1 MVGYCTVPQCR
12 TYATEPDVSLHT
24 YPRDKR
30 LREAWITKLRTG
42 KQPSATARVCSKHFR
57 EEDFCYG
64 VGAAMFGWKRRW
76 LLRGAIPS
84 RNLPVRPLDRPLR
97 PQRPQNRLQIQDRPL
112 AETFHKD
119 DPATLAVDPQAST
132 SSPPIHTDE
141 EQDSSETCS
150 QAIPSEVLTVTT
162 DIGVQVN
169 TLDAVRSQPL
179 SIAAIQDEK
188 ALIVLTGL
196 TFFQLFYNLC
206 DLYTDCRLLSHAKG
220 FCISNEDAVLLTFM
234 KLQHN
239 LTFSVL
245 GVLFGV
251 HRTTAAD
258 IFKAS
263 VTVLAAILR
272 EAVYW
277 PTKEAVDNMTVYFK
291 DYTTVRA
298 VLDCTEIPLQRP
310 KDMESQLLTYSWY
323 KGTYTAKILVCET
336 PGGHIS
342 YVSNAYGGRASDSFI
357 TKECRVLEKFLPSI
371 DSVMVDKGF
380 LIDKLCHE
388 HHIKMVRPPF
398 LKTKK
403 QLSKDDAERNQSIA
417 AARVHVE
424 RAIQRMKAFKIL
436 GGNVGIEL
444 FPFIDDIVHII
455 AGIVNL
461 SKPIF
466 SDDKFLN

>member
-1 MVGYCTVPQCR
+1 
-12 TYATEPDVSLHT
+12 
-24 YPRDKR
+24 
-30 LREAWITKLRTG
+30 
-42 KQPSATARVCSKHFR
+42 
-57 EEDFCYG
+57 
-64 VGAAMFGWKRRW
+64 
-76 LLRGAIPS
+76 
-84 RNLPVRPLDRPLR
+84 
-97 PQRPQNRLQIQDRPL
+97 
-112 AETFHKD
+112 
-119 DPATLAVDPQAST
+119 
-132 SSPPIHTDE
+132 
-141 EQDSSETCS
+141 
-150 QAIPSEVLTVTT
+150 
-162 DIGVQVN
+162 
-169 TLDAVRSQPL
+169 
-179 SIAAIQDEK
+179 
-188 ALIVLTGL
+188 
-196 TFFQLFYNLC
+196 
-206 DLYTDCRLLSHAKG
+206 
-220 FCISNEDAVLLTFM
+220 M

-277 PTKEAVDNMTVYFK
+277 PTKEAVVDNMTVYFK

-380 LIDKLCHE
+380 LIDKLCLE

-444 FPFIDDIVHII
+444 FPFIDDIVQII